1 MYFPGWAQ
9 SDGCRLKCYL
19 ILTSIKRYF
28 LKKGW
33 KWVIFF
39 LLRPCQT
46 LCMNVV
52 SIIPTFRQI
61 LSVQTLSLWHTYCK
75 KRLHKENFLESTS
88 EEFLCIRTSG
98 GDRQH
103 SALPFCILS
112 LMYSHAFRDTQHHMI
127 WHPVTRGCEPFL
139 LTQTVDVAMFL
150 CSSHTHLL

>member
-1 MYFPGWAQ
+1 MIRFPYFKTKYPVENVLSWVSTVWWLQ
-9 SDGCRLKCYL
+9 VEVLPNFNFNK
-19 ILTSIKRYF
+19 KVF

-112 LMYSHAFRDTQHHMI
+112 LMYSHTSTWSDIRLQ
-127 WHPVTRGCEPFL
+127 E
-139 LTQTVDVAMFL
+139 DV
-150 CSSHTHLL
+150 SHSY